1 MIYRHIR
8 HLGRFN
14 ACGDATPEYHSA
26 YIARARPLTEWQS
39 MKFEH
44 LIEIN
49 DPLNPLIDTLTL
61 EQVWRGLVLRAESP
75 KLFVPHLD
83 ECQISER
90 SDAGFARSLRYG
102 ELVINDKV
110 VLIPQLQVRY
120 EVPAQQDISASSL
133 VMTIEMP
140 DEASMW
146 VRFQY
151 DDGHDAATDAA
162 NALYDDFR
170 RSAYKESDI
179 DTVRIMRELALEG
192 RLDAGL
198 LN

>member
-1 MIYRHIR
+1 
-8 HLGRFN
+8 
-14 ACGDATPEYHSA
+14 
-26 YIARARPLTEWQS
+26 
-39 MKFEH
+39 
-44 LIEIN
+44 
-49 DPLNPLIDTLTL
+49 
-61 EQVWRGLVLRAESP
+61 
-75 KLFVPHLD
+75 
-83 ECQISER
+83 
-90 SDAGFARSLRYG
+90 
-102 ELVINDKV
+102 
-110 VLIPQLQVRY
+110 
-120 EVPAQQDISASSL
+120 
-133 VMTIEMP
+133 
-140 DEASMW
+140 MW